1 MKKSHILVAIITFV
15 IVLSSLGR
23 KEIKTIAKAQKS
35 TGPPACY
42 AKEPPNNVSCTMSGC
57 HSDHLANTGNAL
69 LSLDLGD
76 AGAGY
81 SPNQTYN
88 ININLS
94 KAGMLR
100 AGFQIIAV
108 QDNDQLSS
116 PGTIT
121 LSNKATT
128 QILNV
133 SDTHGGNCDATH
145 KTWVEHTF
153 AGTDVSGGNTTWT
166 YQWKAPD
173 TDVGNITFYLAAL
186 EANDD
191 QDNLGDYTYTLSKSM
206 AFNPVQGLAD
216 FYFNNIRIY
225 PNPSSDVVNLTYNHQ
240 ITLDEI
246 ELLDAKGESKKV
258 LNKQAIHMQESGN
271 ISMDLKEMDSGVYF
285 IKIKS
290 GGSSLIKKVVL
301 MQ

>member
-1 MKKSHILVAIITFV
+1 MKKIYILGAMMTFV
-15 IVLSSLGR
+15 IMLSSLGR
-23 KEIKTIAKAQKS
+23 KEIKTISSVLKS

-42 AKEPPNNVSCTMSGC
+42 SKEPPNNVSCTMSGC
-57 HSDHLANTGNAL
+57 HSDHLTNSGTAQ

-153 AGTDVSGGNTTWT
+153 AGTDVSGGNASWT
-166 YQWKAPD
+166 YKWKAPA

>member
-1 MKKSHILVAIITFV
+1 MKKSYILGVMMTCV
-15 IVLSSLGR
+15 VVLSSLGR
-23 KEIKTIAKAQKS
+23 KEIKTISSVLKS

-57 HSDHLANTGNAL
+57 HSDHQPNTGTAL

-76 AGAGY
+76 AGSGY

-94 KAGMLR
+94 KTGMLR

-108 QDNDQLSS
+108 QDNDNLLS

-121 LSNKATT
+121 LSNNATT
-128 QILNV
+128 QLLNI
-133 SDTHGGNCDATH
+133 SDTHGGNCDATA

-153 AGTDVSGGNTTWT
+153 AGTEVTEGKTSWT
-166 YQWKAPD
+166 YQWKAPA

-191 QDNLGDYTYTLSKSM
+191 QDNLGDYTYTLNKSM
-206 AFNPVQGLAD
+206 AFNPAQGLSD
-216 FYFNNIRIY
+216 FYFNNISIY
-225 PNPSSDVVNLTYNHQ
+225 PNPSSDVLTIAYHHN
-240 ITLDEI
+240 ITIDEI
-246 ELLDAKGESKKV
+246 ELLDAKGISKKV
-258 LNKQAIHMQESGN
+258 LNKQALHMQEAGN
-271 ISMDLKEMDSGVYF
+271 ISIDLKDIASGVYF

-290 GGSSLIKKVVL
+290 GGLSLVKKVVV

>member
-1 MKKSHILVAIITFV
+1 MKKIYILGTMMTFV
-15 IVLSSLGR
+15 IMLSSLGR
-23 KEIKTIAKAQKS
+23 KEIKTISSVLKS

-42 AKEPPNNVSCTMSGC
+42 SKEPPNNVSCTMSGC
-57 HSDHLANTGNAL
+57 HSDHLTNSGTAQ

-128 QILNV
+128 QTLNV

-153 AGTDVSGGNTTWT
+153 AGTDVSGGNASWT
-166 YQWKAPD
+166 YKWKAPA

-206 AFNPVQGLAD
+206 VFNPVQGLAD

-225 PNPSSDVVNLTYNHQ
+225 PNPSSDAVNLTYNHQ

-246 ELLDAKGESKKV
+246 ELIDAKGISKKV
-258 LNKQAIHMQESGN
+258 LNKQAIHLQESGN

-285 IKIKS
+285 MKIKS